1 MPVLRRSVV
10 VHTNLAGHMLR
21 VDLARRSEIGV
32 QVLTMGQLVARMAGG
47 LLRPVDPDVLLETA
61 RVALSAVDMGEL
73 EPIKDLPG
81 MPNAVAA
88 TLDKVWRA
96 NVRLAES
103 DHPRLAALA
112 RLEEE
117 ILGRLPASMRRPS
130 ELVELASFRLELA
143 EILIGPV
150 EIHGHSEMSPCWRP
164 FLAQLAEVVPVRWL
178 AGARHVPSW
187 LVGTKVLVKSTKAAA
202 TSVTVHSCANQQHE
216 VIEAFRWVRSLLASG
231 TPASDIAIV
240 ASSPGDYDDHVLAQ
254 ASDSGLPMHFVH
266 GVKAVTVADGQAVAA
281 LAEILLKGISQ
292 ERVKRY
298 LSLAKG
304 APALHELFRK
314 WTRLVP
320 SDAPLTTLARWEG
333 AFKRVDPSDW
343 PDGQNLSAELIDV
356 LRLLEDGTDRA
367 TEIGEMLLA
376 GTQRSL
382 WRRAL
387 MDGPAAALPVTL
399 ARLRIDDGIEP
410 ASNVLWTS
418 AIALASSPRA
428 NVWLLGLNAGSW
440 PRGISEDRLI
450 PDHILPIE
458 ELDPLPVAD
467 GDRRDFD
474 TIIAS
479 ASNVVTSFSRRDVG
493 GRLLGR
499 SPLISAM
506 KYGHLDR
513 ARTPEHAFS
522 EADRLLARAH
532 EFASMSVAVSGLG
545 CWRDWYR
552 NEITT
557 HDGLITAGHERLRKL
572 FERPLSA
579 TSLKLLLRDPMRF
592 VWRYALGWKAPEEA
606 DEPLSFS
613 PLHFGNLVHA
623 SLRGA
628 VDQLETS
635 GGLASADRAQLVAAI
650 DAALA
655 TASSDW
661 ESQLPIPPAV
671 IWRDAVE
678 RARLIS
684 VAALS
689 YSLPKLPGQRT
700 WTEIPFGKSDAEG
713 EDGRKLPWKS
723 DAPVQIPGTKLRIE
737 GLIDRLDLS
746 EDRSRARVI
755 DYKTGKM
762 VKKMSETVIK
772 GGSELQRCLY
782 AFAGK
787 MLIGGGVS
795 IEAALLF
802 PKAPDD
808 EGLFPLDDVDAA
820 LTKVAVAA
828 ALAHDMLMSGFAALG
843 TDAKDP
849 YNDHALVLPAS
860 AGYLPR
866 KMPLAQVRLG
876 QAADVWSV
884 P

>member
-1 MPVLRRSVV
+1 MSVLRRSVV

-21 VDLARRSEIGV
+21 VDFARRSEIGV
-32 QVLTMGQLVARMAGG
+32 QVLTMGQLVARIAGG
-47 LLRPVDPDVLLETA
+47 LLRPVDPDILLETA
-61 RVALSAVDMGEL
+61 RAALSAVDMAEL

-81 MPNAVAA
+81 MPRAVAA

-96 NVRLAES
+96 NVRLSES
-103 DHPRLAALA
+103 VHPRLTTLA

-117 ILGRLPASMRRPS
+117 IVGRLPASMRRPS
-130 ELVELASFRLELA
+130 ELVELASLRLELA
-143 EILIGPV
+143 KSVIGPV

-164 FLAQLAEVVPVRWL
+164 FVSRLAEVVPVKWL

-187 LVGTKVLVKSTKAAA
+187 LTGTKVVVEA
-202 TSVTVHSCANQQHE
+202 TQATGTSIGVHSCANQQHE
-216 VIEAFRWVRSLLASG
+216 VIEAFRWIRSLLAGG

-254 ASDSGLPMHFVH
+254 ASDSALPIHFVH
-266 GVKAVTVADGQAVAA
+266 GMKAVTVADGQAVAA

-298 LSLAKG
+298 LSLVRG
-304 APALHELFRK
+304 APALHDLFRG
-314 WTRLVP
+314 WIRLLP

-333 AFKRVDPSDW
+333 AFKRVEPSDW
-343 PDGQNLSAELIDV
+343 PDGQNRSAELMDV
-356 LRLLEDGTDRA
+356 LRLLEGGVDEATD
-367 TEIGEMLLA
+367 IGETLLA
-376 GTQRSL
+376 GTQRSI

-399 ARLRIDDGIEP
+399 ARLRVDDGVEP
-410 ASNVLWTS
+410 ASNVIWTS
-418 AIALASSPRA
+418 AIALASSPRP

-440 PRGISEDRLI
+440 PRRISEDRLI
-450 PDHILPIE
+450 PDHVLPIE

-467 GDRRDFD
+467 GDKRDFD
-474 TIIAS
+474 TIVAS
-479 ASNVVTSFSRRDVG
+479 ASNVVASFSRRDVG
-493 GRLLGR
+493 GRMLGR
-499 SPLISAM
+499 SPLISTTADV
-506 KYGHLDR
+506 HLDR
-513 ARTPEHAFS
+513 ARTPDHAFS
-522 EADRLLARAH
+522 EADRLLARPH
-532 EFASMSVAVSGLG
+532 EFASMPVAVSGLG

-552 NEITT
+552 NDITP
-557 HDGLITAGHERLRKL
+557 HDGLIAAGHERLQKL

-592 VWRYALGWKAPEEA
+592 VWRYALGWKAPEDAE
-606 DEPLSFS
+606 EPLSFS
-613 PLHFGNLVHA
+613 ALHFGNLVHA

-628 VDQLETS
+628 VDQLEIA
-635 GGLASADRAQLVAAI
+635 GGLASADQAQLTAAI

-661 ESQLPIPPAV
+661 ESELPIPPAV
-671 IWRDAVE
+671 IWRDATE
-678 RARLIS
+678 RARAVS

-689 YSLPKLPGQRT
+689 YSLPMLPGQRT

-713 EDGRKLPWKS
+713 DDGRDLPWKS
-723 DAPVQIPGTKLRIE
+723 DALVEIPGTKLRIE

-746 EDRSRARVI
+746 EDRSKARVI

-762 VKKMSETVIK
+762 SKKMSETVIK

-787 MLIGGGVS
+787 MLIGSGVS

-802 PKAPDD
+802 PKAPED
-808 EGLFPLDDVDAA
+808 EGLFPLDDVDTA
-820 LTKVAVAA
+820 LTKVAAAA
-828 ALAHDMLMSGFAALG
+828 ALAHDMLMSGFAAFG
-843 TDAKDP
+843 TDAKDA
-849 YNDHALVLPAS
+849 YNDHALALPAS

-866 KMPLAQVRLG
+866 KIPLAQVRLG
-876 QAADVWSV
+876 QAANVWSE